1 MLREDRAA
9 EAGTYAAAA
18 ARLPGK
24 KKNCKKLIYFGKE
37 CTGFMKYG
45 KRLTAWTLA
54 GLLGISVFSQPLTV
68 YAKEWSRVGNVYQ
81 MVDGTPIHGV
91 LARGI
96 DLSYWNQ
103 NVDWNQVAADDVK
116 FAMLATRFRGAED
129 PFFSINARGASS
141 VGIDIGA
148 YIYSYATSVEMAEQE
163 ADFILNVIKDY
174 PISYPVVFDAEDAN
188 TLGTLSPSEVS
199 AVINAFCRKIE
210 AAGYHP
216 MVYANEHWIK
226 NKIDMSALNYDM
238 WVARYGV
245 MYTYDSPAMWQATNT
260 GSINGING
268 NVDINFLYKDFSS
281 VIPANTWRTIGGST
295 YYYQNYTM
303 QKSTWIN
310 DGQGQYYMSADGT
323 PAKGWMTFPEGRY
336 YLDASTGKMATDWQ
350 QLDGAWY
357 FFDPSGTMATGWRDV
372 NGARYYMDGEGRMQ
386 TGWQDI
392 DGARYYLDGSG
403 RMTTGWQNPDGA
415 SYYLGTD
422 GKMQTGWAQVN
433 GAWYYLNNEGKMQ
446 TGWQEI
452 EGRRYFL
459 DASGVMK
466 TGWQDIDG
474 SWYYFSASGAMK
486 TGWQNLDGV
495 WYYLNGEGK
504 MQTGWQNVE
513 GRQYYMDSA
522 GVMQTGWQN
531 INGSWYYLD
540 SSGAMQTGWQDI
552 GGARYYL
559 NDSGV
564 MLTDW
569 QDIGGARYYFNS
581 SGAMV
586 SGWQD
591 IGGAR
596 YYFDTANGALAVNT
610 VLELDGVKY
619 QAGADGVCTPITAE
633 TADAAQ
639 QTEQAQQTPS
649 QQGPGH

>member
-45 KRLTAWTLA
+45 KRLTACTLA

-446 TGWQEI
+446 TGCL
-452 EGRRYFL
+452 Y
-459 DASGVMK
+459 
-466 TGWQDIDG
+466 
-474 SWYYFSASGAMK
+474 
-486 TGWQNLDGV
+486 
-495 WYYLNGEGK
+495 
-504 MQTGWQNVE
+504 
-513 GRQYYMDSA
+513 
-522 GVMQTGWQN
+522 
-531 INGSWYYLD
+531 
-540 SSGAMQTGWQDI
+540 
-552 GGARYYL
+552 
-559 NDSGV
+559 
-564 MLTDW
+564 
-569 QDIGGARYYFNS
+569 
-581 SGAMV
+581 
-586 SGWQD
+586 
-591 IGGAR
+591 
-596 YYFDTANGALAVNT
+596 
-610 VLELDGVKY
+610 
-619 QAGADGVCTPITAE
+619 
-633 TADAAQ
+633 
-639 QTEQAQQTPS
+639 
-649 QQGPGH
+649 GHSDP